1 MGHNTKL
8 AGHHVQLRITL
19 TRLTSDYRGEQP
31 YCSTQGEP
39 KRRVHLSTCQLP
51 PRFSLSPRFLS
62 SSYFR
67 VRAVHLSIYSSDLMC
82 ITRDRIRH
90 NAFEN
95 HYFPSRNPTQISFS
109 ICIHVATT
117 ALFPALQR
125 ALLRNRIRRCLH
137 ASILLTIAY
146 GRYACTQGRFAS
158 CLAMRIR
165 FIGALHCSS
174 VDRFCIRSVHRFFRD
189 ISLQT

>member
-1 MGHNTKL
+1 
-8 AGHHVQLRITL
+8 
-19 TRLTSDYRGEQP
+19 
-31 YCSTQGEP
+31 
-39 KRRVHLSTCQLP
+39 
-51 PRFSLSPRFLS
+51 
-62 SSYFR
+62 
-67 VRAVHLSIYSSDLMC
+67 MC

-109 ICIHVATT
+109 ICIHIATTT

-165 FIGALHCSS
+165 FIGALHRSS
-174 VDRFCIRSVHRFFRD
+174 VDRFRIRSVHRFTLEIYRYRRDDSSFCILEEFQIFFFFR
-189 ISLQT
+189 